1 MNLIKTLDLE
11 LHGDERGSLIAF
23 EAQKNIPFE
32 IKRVYTIFNTQP
44 GVSRG
49 FHAHRNLKQI
59 AICLA
64 GSCRFVLDDGT
75 QRQEKILNNPTQGLI
90 IDEWIWREMHDL
102 TTDCVLMIIANQP
115 YDEADY
121 IRDYPTF
128 KSLVHQLQAKKTRP

>member
-23 EAQKNIPFE
+23 EAQKNIPFD

-59 AICLA
+59 AVCLA

-75 QRQEKILNNPTQGLI
+75 QRQEITLNNPLKGLI
-90 IDEWIWREMHDL
+90 IDEWIWREMHDF
-102 TTDCVLMIIANQP
+102 TTDCVLMLIANQP
-115 YDEADY
+115 YDEQDY
-121 IRDYPTF
+121 IRDYQQF
-128 KSLVHQLQAKKTRP
+128 KTLVSTNP